1 MAEDRDRAGSEPEED
16 RAGRA
21 AAAADVEAH
30 RTKGRTKG
38 MEDETGDDVEAHRTK
53 GRTKGMDDE
62 AGDDVEAHRVIPR
75 TKA

>member
-1 MAEDRDRAGSEPEED
+1 MSEDRARAREPEED

-30 RTKGRTKG
+30 RAKA
-38 MEDETGDDVEAHRTK
+38 MNDESGDDVEAHRAK
-53 GRTKGMDDE
+53 ARAKSMNDE

-75 TKA
+75 AKT